1 MLFSWRS
8 ETWLVVLVVPGK
20 SKPLVCETGS
30 WCLGGDVSG
39 SGADSD
45 SLSGSLYPPFRQ
57 QQLYS
62 IAGIDLL
69 TAKE

>member
-1 MLFSWRS
+1 M
-8 ETWLVVLVVPGK
+8 
-20 SKPLVCETGS
+20 CETGS

-45 SLSGSLYPPFRQ
+45 SLSGSLYPPIRQ